1 MSDLYSLCT
10 QEPRMSRM
18 SKPRTFIALSAALA
32 LSAMLFAPVSLLPA
46 ALAQF
51 GTPPRPTDPKLL
63 PPDHTAP
70 FADFSS
76 AWPDRWQP
84 PNAAKSDRPFRGV
97 IRIMNVFADRLGTR
111 GNPSNAPLTD
121 DDRADIAALLGPASK
136 PDGTPVDASLEI
148 RREGQGSLVHVE
160 RRVDVAIPSN
170 LGQLGGVGNT
180 DAALVLRFISAE
192 RVTTGD
198 RTALEL
204 QRTTFAYY
212 EPEPATP
219 TGDAGAAP
227 DAEKPAEKPTN
238 PTAVILLMPGL
249 FGTPEQII
257 EPMIARFRQSGWG
270 VLRMMSQP
278 SRFTERVNFTVD
290 VSSDAAT
297 VTSAAEISR
306 VLSGRAAECAY
317 AVQAAWEFLEQS
329 RPEIKGVPRGAV
341 GMSGGAMTMPTVVAL
356 DPAPYSAIMMIA
368 GGADYW
374 LINEHSNY
382 AEWIGAIKRTWIPEK
397 PTDDQRRALDAAYL
411 AASPL
416 DPFHTAAALKGKRIV
431 MMHATGDRAVPAK
444 LGDVLWERLGRPERW
459 AGPWTHETI
468 FISLATQLDQVIDW
482 FQRSLHDK

>member
-1 MSDLYSLCT
+1 MLNTRRCALRPFVYILAA
-10 QEPRMSRM
+10 
-18 SKPRTFIALSAALA
+18 ALSI
-32 LSAMLFAPVSLLPA
+32 STMFTPP

-63 PPDHTAP
+63 PPDHTAA
-70 FADFSS
+70 FADFTD

-84 PNAAKSDRPFRGV
+84 PNAAKADRPFRGV
-97 IRIMNVFADRLGTR
+97 IRIMNVAADKLGTR

-121 DDRADIAALLGPASK
+121 DDRADIAALLGPAAK

-148 RREGQGSLVHVE
+148 RREGQGSLVHAE
-160 RRVDVAIPSN
+160 RRGDVKVPSN

-180 DAALVLRFISAE
+180 DAVLVLRFISAE
-192 RVTTGD
+192 SVTVGD

-212 EPEPATP
+212 EPEPASP

-227 DAEKPAEKPTN
+227 ANTKKLAEQPAK

-249 FGTPEQII
+249 FGTPGQII

-270 VLRMMSQP
+270 VLRMMAQP

-297 VTSAAEISR
+297 IASAAEISR

-329 RPEIKGVPRGAV
+329 RPEIKGIPRGAV

-397 PTDDQRRALDAAYL
+397 PSDDQRRALDAAYL
-411 AASPL
+411 AAAPL

-459 AGPWTHETI
+459 SGPWTHETI
-468 FISLATQLDQVIDW
+468 FISLATQLDQVVDW
-482 FQRSLHDK
+482 FQRSLHGK